1 MQGQVLAYN
10 NAVYQTALIV
20 SPLVAG
26 AIYTWNHEWVFYS
39 SAILVVLGGLTMAYM
54 CTWKNVKTI
63 GKKMEV
69 SKELP
74 KENAVEVKVEG
85 ENAKPDEQEV
95 ENQKQDE
102 QKVENQKQDEQKKGE
117 EKKPESKQQAM
128 NTESAA
134 PAPGNNLE
142 VSISI

>member
-85 ENAKPDEQEV
+85 GEPK
-95 ENQKQDE
+95 
-102 QKVENQKQDEQKKGE
+102 E
-117 EKKPESKQQAM
+117 EKA
-128 NTESAA
+128 ESAEKEKETSDSTDKK
-134 PAPGNNLE
+134 E
-142 VSISI
+142 VAVSM

>member
-85 ENAKPDEQEV
+85 GEQKEEKAGEV
-95 ENQKQDE
+95 EPK
-102 QKVENQKQDEQKKGE
+102 E
-117 EKKPESKQQAM
+117 EKTEGSEPKEEKA
-128 NTESAA
+128 ESAEKEKETSDSTDKK
-134 PAPGNNLE
+134 E
-142 VSISI
+142 VAVSV

>member
-26 AIYTWNHEWVFYS
+26 AIYMWNREWVLYS
-39 SAILVVLGGLTMAYM
+39 SAIIAVIGALTMGYM
-54 CTWKNVKTI
+54 CTWKDVKTI
-63 GKKMEV
+63 GKKMNV
-69 SKELP
+69 KRELD
-74 KENAVEVKVEG
+74 EMEVKVGG
-85 ENAKPDEQEV
+85 ENAKE
-95 ENQKQDE
+95 DE

>member
-1 MQGQVLAYN
+1 MLAYN

-26 AIYTWNHEWVFYS
+26 AIYTWNREWVLYS
-39 SAILVVLGGLTMAYM
+39 SAIIAVIGALTMGYM
-54 CTWKNVKTI
+54 CTWKDVKTI
-63 GKKMEV
+63 GKKMNV
-69 SKELP
+69 KRELD
-74 KENAVEVKVEG
+74 EMEVKVEGENAKPDEQKEG

-102 QKVENQKQDEQKKGE
+102 QKEGE
-117 EKKPESKQQAM
+117 EKNAESDQQTM

-134 PAPGNNLE
+134 PENNQE

>member
-1 MQGQVLAYN
+1 M
-10 NAVYQTALIV
+10 
-20 SPLVAG
+20 AG

-85 ENAKPDEQEV
+85 GEQKEEKAGEV
-95 ENQKQDE
+95 EPK
-102 QKVENQKQDEQKKGE
+102 E
-117 EKKPESKQQAM
+117 EKTEGSEPKEEKA
-128 NTESAA
+128 ESAEKEKETSDSTDKK
-134 PAPGNNLE
+134 E
-142 VSISI
+142 VAVSM

>member
-1 MQGQVLAYN
+1 MLAYN

-20 SPLVAG
+20 SPLGAG

-85 ENAKPDEQEV
+85 G
-95 ENQKQDE
+95 E
-102 QKVENQKQDEQKKGE
+102 QKEVHSNPLNTLLRSKTKEHHNKAISHGNEKGGKRAWQIRALPRKKSIQ
-117 EKKPESKQQAM
+117 PWIDCVQF
-128 NTESAA
+128 
-134 PAPGNNLE
+134 NLAG
-142 VSISI
+142 